1 MPLYGKIMR
10 RVIKA
15 KALGKETGDLSA
27 LANPE
32 SVENLPRILPWQV
45 HLRRQGQS

>member
-1 MPLYGKIMR
+1 MR

-15 KALGKETGDLSA
+15 KALGNPTGDLSA

-32 SVENLPRILPWQV
+32 SVENIPLI
-45 HLRRQGQS
+45 